1 MMTTR
6 QVRQHGLGEKTI
18 LEQKNAR
25 LLSQGLPTT
34 DMQLRDIRQAWE
46 TIANAQLQREG
57 LDIRIDHR
65 SHIERGLELVPT
77 EHMGVNASQMQRKGM
92 GVERSRLDEE
102 AALRNAELIRERP
115 EQVLTL
121 ISQEKSVFDR
131 HDIARALHR
140 YINDDQQAFQNAFAS
155 VMASSSLVLLQAE
168 RMDDRAGEGELARY
182 STREMLELERAMADG
197 ARRLAHARSHGV
209 DRHHVDQA
217 MSYRTI

>member
-6 QVRQHGLGEKTI
+6 QVGQHGLGEKTI

-77 EHMGVNASQMQRKGM
+77 EHIGVNASQMQRKGW
-92 GVERSRLDEE
+92 
-102 AALRNAELIRERP
+102 
-115 EQVLTL
+115 VL
-121 ISQEKSVFDR
+121 SGRGWMRRQR
-131 HDIARALHR
+131 
-140 YINDDQQAFQNAFAS
+140 S
-155 VMASSSLVLLQAE
+155 VMPS
-168 RMDDRAGEGELARY
+168 
-182 STREMLELERAMADG
+182 
-197 ARRLAHARSHGV
+197 
-209 DRHHVDQA
+209 
-217 MSYRTI
+217 